1 MPSPEAPVDDVPLMS
16 LLREDYDRHGREASR
31 AGLHAVV
38 VHRVGRR
45 TMGHR
50 QLPQRIAH
58 KLAKGA
64 AVLVR
69 NLYGIEIA
77 FSVHLG
83 RRVRIAH
90 QGMIVVNDAC
100 RIGNDCLL
108 RHGVTLGAYSEERVD
123 EVPEL
128 RDGVEVGVNA
138 VVVGGVVIG
147 EGARIGPSAL
157 VFQDGPAGAL
167 ALAAPAR
174 LATRRDAV
182 QLA

>member
-1 MPSPEAPVDDVPLMS
+1 MPSSETPADDLPLLE
-16 LLREDYDRHGREASR
+16 LLREDLRRHDRQLSR
-31 AGLHAVV
+31 PGLHAVV
-38 VHRVGRR
+38 VHRIGRR
-45 TMGHR
+45 TLGSPHLLHR
-50 QLPQRIAH
+50 VAH
-58 KLAKGA
+58 RLARGA
-64 AVLVR
+64 HVLVR

-77 FSVHLG
+77 FTVELG

-108 RHGVTLGAYSEERVD
+108 RHGVTLGAYSEERID

-138 VVVGGVVIG
+138 VIVGAVVIG
-147 EGARIGPSAL
+147 EHARIGPSAV
-157 VFQDGPAGAL
+157 VFEDVPAGAL

-174 LATRRDAV
+174 LRTRAGAV
-182 QLA
+182 RLA